1 MVINLC
7 PQCIRCSL
15 FETLRPSLFTTP
27 ESPLRI
33 FSIARSCPPV
43 MFAAAQI
50 ASAICITL
58 RRRRPLHI
66 KLGIH
71 SRPMPD
77 ISNTAVV
84 PAARTIGSPTWWAL
98 VALLSLIAIAVAL
111 IVTAVIPDVNGHVA
125 AAAVGVVVL
134 LGAATVSIVLARIDS
149 PDLATSR
156 NDRARR

>member
-1 MVINLC
+1 
-7 PQCIRCSL
+7 
-15 FETLRPSLFTTP
+15 
-27 ESPLRI
+27 
-33 FSIARSCPPV
+33 
-43 MFAAAQI
+43 
-50 ASAICITL
+50 
-58 RRRRPLHI
+58 
-66 KLGIH
+66 
-71 SRPMPD
+71 MPD
-77 ISNTAVV
+77 ISNTAVA
-84 PAARTIGSPTWWAL
+84 PPTRTIGTPTWWAL